1 MDKIIQQMRQFHQ
14 SPTTEK
20 LRELLRQRSL
30 LDIWGVGRKENGHS
44 NFLAWLLNPEE
55 SHGLGN
61 FALQKLLLLL
71 ASFRLSSEQQLP
83 ESLQHAILAG
93 KNIIRSA
100 KVEREAPIPDGR
112 LDILTSIELTQELEG
127 IKRLQIVIEN
137 KIDASERKGQTNR
150 YYEYFST
157 KDEEGTKTIYVY
169 LSPMQASPC
178 KDVHFIHIYYQHVLD
193 SLLTPALKL
202 YNISEYTRF
211 LLEEYIRH
219 LSFFD
224 SESTFIAMNEH
235 HRGLLIKFWEEN
247 SPLIG
252 ACAQAISEDPDVS
265 PEVQESAR
273 NIVKQIKKVDKR
285 DRSKYICKNPNGNCT
300 MPLGKGRMVLHVV
313 RSHFEE
319 QNCTYEQLQK
329 DFFPNLFEEYKN
341 IDKPTRM
348 KRYFTK
354 ANELIVLE
362 TGEVIAV
369 SNQCGKGKQV
379 VNFDDFIKKAKN
391 LGFVITKQENQ

>member
-55 SHGLGN
+55 SHGLGS

-71 ASFRLSSEQQLP
+71 ASFRLSPEQQLP
-83 ESLQHAILAG
+83 ESLQYAILAG
-93 KNIIRSA
+93 QNIIRFA
-100 KVEREAPIPDGR
+100 KVEREAPIPNGR
-112 LDILTSIELTQELEG
+112 LDILISIELTQELEG

-137 KIDASERKGQTNR
+137 KIDANETDEQTVR
-150 YYEYFST
+150 YYRHFNTHPVEVHP
-157 KDEEGTKTIYVY
+157 IYVY
-169 LSPMQASPC
+169 LSPMQAPPC

-219 LSFFD
+219 LSFLN
-224 SESTFIAMNEH
+224 SESPFIAMNEH
-235 HRGLLIKFWEEN
+235 QRKLLIKFWEEN
-247 SPLIG
+247 SALML

-273 NIVKQIKKVDKR
+273 QFVQQVKKDNQR
-285 DRSKYICKNPNGNCT
+285 DYSKYVCQNASGNST
-300 MPLGKGRMVLHVV
+300 APMWKRHIVLHVV
-313 RSHFEE
+313 KNYVEE
-319 QNCTYEQLQK
+319 KDCTYEELK
-329 DFFPNLFEEYKN
+329 AAFSEKWFKEYN
-341 IDKPTRM
+341 EIDLSKYAN
-348 KRYFTK
+348 RYFLGDNDLIRL
-354 ANELIVLE
+354 ASGELV
-362 TGEVIAV
+362 AV
-369 SNQCGKGKQV
+369 SNQCGSDNTSPI
-379 VNFDDFIKKAKN
+379 NFDDFIKKAKN
-391 LGFVITKQENQ
+391 LGFVITKQENL